1 MVHRETGQPI
11 LFAPV
16 PSATQW
22 VANTSRLRW
31 ERRRCSLPP
40 RRMTPT
46 GPNLYLVGFTG
57 TGKSTVGRAVATQL
71 GYQFLDSDH
80 EIERLHGRTIAQI
93 FAEEGEPVF
102 RALERKFIEEQHPAR
117 GCVVACGG
125 GLIVPDGM
133 LELLH
138 ERGVVLC
145 LHASLETVIE
155 RTARSVHRPL
165 VSGEDR
171 ETKVRELYAR
181 REAIY
186 RRAGTTILTDQRS
199 IRDITPHVLRVFQR
213 EARDW
218 SAKHP

>member
-1 MVHRETGQPI
+1 MAQ
-11 LFAPV
+11 
-16 PSATQW
+16 
-22 VANTSRLRW
+22 
-31 ERRRCSLPP
+31 
-40 RRMTPT
+40 T

-57 TGKSTVGRAVATQL
+57 TGKSTAGRSVAQQL

-80 EIERLHGRTIAQI
+80 EIERLNGRTIAQI
-93 FAEEGEPVF
+93 FAESGEPAF
-102 RALERKFIEEQHPAR
+102 RVMEKKFILEQHPAR

-125 GLIVPDGM
+125 GLIVPEGM

-138 ERGVVLC
+138 ARGVVVC
-145 LHASLETVIE
+145 LHANLETVIE

-181 REAIY
+181 REALY
-186 RRAGTTILTDQRS
+186 RRAGTMVLTDQRS
-199 IRDITPHVLRVFQR
+199 IREITPHVLRVFQR

-218 SAKHP
+218 AAKHS

>member
-1 MVHRETGQPI
+1 MPQH
-11 LFAPV
+11 A
-16 PSATQW
+16 
-22 VANTSRLRW
+22 
-31 ERRRCSLPP
+31 
-40 RRMTPT
+40 
-46 GPNLYLVGFTG
+46 PNLYLVGFTG
-57 TGKSTVGRAVATQL
+57 TGKSTVGRGVAQQL
-71 GYQFLDSDH
+71 NRQFIDSDF
-80 EIERLHGRTIAQI
+80 EIERLSGRTIAQI
-93 FAEEGEPVF
+93 FAEDGEPAF
-102 RALERKFIEEQHPAR
+102 RAFEKKFILEQHPAA

-125 GLIVPDGM
+125 GLIVPEGM

-138 ERGVVLC
+138 ARGVVLC
-145 LHASLETVIE
+145 LHAKLETVIE

-199 IRDITPHVLRVFQR
+199 LRDIIAHVLRVWQR

-218 SAKHP
+218 TAKHA

>member
-1 MVHRETGQPI
+1 MAQI
-11 LFAPV
+11 
-16 PSATQW
+16 
-22 VANTSRLRW
+22 
-31 ERRRCSLPP
+31 
-40 RRMTPT
+40 

-57 TGKSTVGRAVATQL
+57 TGKSTVGRSVAQQIR
-71 GYQFLDSDH
+71 YEFLDSDH
-80 EIERLHGRTIAQI
+80 EIERLGGRTIAQI
-93 FAEEGEPVF
+93 FTEDGEPAF
-102 RALERKFIEEQHPAR
+102 RALEKKFILEQHPAR

-125 GLIVPDGM
+125 GLVVPEGM
-133 LELLH
+133 LELLQA
-138 ERGVVLC
+138 RGVVFC

-186 RRAGTTILTDQRS
+186 RRAGTTILTDQRP
-199 IRDITPHVLRVFQR
+199 IREITAHILRVFQR

-218 SAKHP
+218 TAQHP

>member
-1 MVHRETGQPI
+1 MAQ
-11 LFAPV
+11 
-16 PSATQW
+16 
-22 VANTSRLRW
+22 
-31 ERRRCSLPP
+31 
-40 RRMTPT
+40 T

-57 TGKSTVGRAVATQL
+57 TGKSTVGRSVAQQL

-80 EIERLHGRTIAQI
+80 EIERLSGRTITQI
-93 FAEEGEPVF
+93 FSEEGEPVF
-102 RALERKFIEEQHPAR
+102 RALERKFIAEQHPAG

-138 ERGVVLC
+138 ERGVVIC

-171 ETKVRELYAR
+171 EDKQAKDDTAR
-181 REAIY
+181 TMWVPAVNAEATFG
-186 RRAGTTILTDQRS
+186 RWAFVE
-199 IRDITPHVLRVFQR
+199 IRDPLCAQSTLRAALDPPTPEGSQR
-213 EARDW
+213 LAGG
-218 SAKHP
+218 

>member
-1 MVHRETGQPI
+1 MAQ
-11 LFAPV
+11 
-16 PSATQW
+16 
-22 VANTSRLRW
+22 
-31 ERRRCSLPP
+31 
-40 RRMTPT
+40 T

-57 TGKSTVGRAVATQL
+57 TGKSTAGRSVAQQL

-80 EIERLHGRTIAQI
+80 EIERLNGRTITQI
-93 FAEEGEPVF
+93 FAEDGEPAF
-102 RALERKFIEEQHPAR
+102 RALEKNFILEQHPAR

-125 GLIVPDGM
+125 GLIVPEGM

-138 ERGVVLC
+138 ARGVVIC
-145 LHASLETVIE
+145 LHANLETVIE

-186 RRAGTTILTDQRS
+186 RRAGTTVLTDQRS
-199 IRDITPHVLRVFQR
+199 IREITPHVLRVFQR

-218 SAKHP
+218 AAKHP

>member
-1 MVHRETGQPI
+1 MAQ
-11 LFAPV
+11 
-16 PSATQW
+16 
-22 VANTSRLRW
+22 
-31 ERRRCSLPP
+31 
-40 RRMTPT
+40 T

-57 TGKSTVGRAVATQL
+57 TGKSTVGRSVALQL
-71 GYQFLDSDH
+71 GYEFLDSDH
-80 EIERLHGRTIAQI
+80 EIERLGGRMISRI
-93 FAEEGEPVF
+93 FAEEGEPAF
-102 RALERKFIEEQHPAR
+102 RALERKFIVEQHPAR

-138 ERGVVLC
+138 ERGVVIC

-171 ETKVRELYAR
+171 EKKVRELYAR

-186 RRAGTTILTDQRS
+186 RRSGTTVLTDQRS

-218 SAKHP
+218 AAKHP